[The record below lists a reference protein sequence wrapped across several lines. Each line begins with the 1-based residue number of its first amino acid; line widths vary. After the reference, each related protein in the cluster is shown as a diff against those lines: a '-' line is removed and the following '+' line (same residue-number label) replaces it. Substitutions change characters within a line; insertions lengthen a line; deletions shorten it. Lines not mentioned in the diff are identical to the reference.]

1 MRNRIR
7 MVAILTA
14 SFCLT
19 ACTKDMAELDAYIS
33 EVKSREAPM
42 LEAIPPMKPFIVHLY
57 NPDDQLLRD
66 PFKSG
71 EQLGESNE
79 GAVSSDRP
87 DPNAPDL
94 TRVKEPLEA
103 FPLDSLD
110 MVGTMGQGNQ
120 YYGLIKDPDGVVHR
134 IQVNNWL
141 GQNYGRIL
149 AVADD
154 QIELQETVRDSNGR
168 YELRSQSISLEDNNP
183 N

>member
-1 MRNRIR
+1 MKIRIR
-7 MVAILTA
+7 TAVILTVG
-14 SFCLT
+14 CLSG
-19 ACTKDMAELDAYIS
+19 CTKDMAELDTYIS

-42 LEAIPPMKPFIVHLY
+42 LEPIPPMKPFIVHLY

-71 EQLGESNE
+71 EQLGEADEIAN
-79 GAVSSDRP
+79 ASDKP

-154 QIELQETVRDSNGR
+154 QIELQETVKDSNGR
-168 YELRSQSISLEDNNP
+168 YELRSQSISLEDNNT